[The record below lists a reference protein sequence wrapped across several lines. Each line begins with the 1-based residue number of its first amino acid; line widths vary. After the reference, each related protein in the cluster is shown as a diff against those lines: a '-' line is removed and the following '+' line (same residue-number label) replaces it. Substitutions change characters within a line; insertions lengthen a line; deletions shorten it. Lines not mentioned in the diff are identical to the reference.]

1 MASVKVAV
9 RVRPLNQRE
18 DNKGASLIIEMEG
31 KKTKISN
38 FRASSVEKV
47 KEFTFDHSYWS
58 ADRRSR
64 NYSNQEK
71 VFNDLGT
78 MILKAAFEG
87 YNACIFAYG
96 QTGSGKTYTMMG
108 DSETDPGLIP
118 RICQAMFSR
127 MKANKDQGVS
137 YRTEVSYLEIYK
149 EHVRDLLRPP
159 AKGMQ
164 QHNLKVREHPRDG
177 IYVQD
182 LTKHLVSDFESI
194 HNLMVEGS
202 NVRVTASTN
211 MNDTSSRS
219 HAIFTISFTQ
229 AKFDHDM
236 PSETVSKINLVDL
249 AGSERADATG
259 ATGDRLKE
267 GGLINKSLVTLG
279 TVISHLADVSMHP
292 QKKIFIPYRD
302 SVLTWLLK
310 DSLGGNSKTVMIAT
324 ISPADI
330 NYAETLSTLRY
341 ANRAKNIINKPTVN
355 EDANVKLIRELKA
368 EIDRLKAMVNPE
380 ALGTAELAAAKKLSE
395 NEARVSELTDKWKDR
410 WRETQKILE
419 EREMALQREGVGIKM
434 DSGLPHLVVVD
445 DDLFS
450 TGIVVYHLT
459 EGRTT
464 VGREDASQKQDIV
477 ISGPDTDKEHCFIEN
492 TSGNVVLNPLSSLC
506 TINGNKIEKPAKLY
520 QGDVVVLGKTNLF
533 RFNHPQEAAELR
545 EKRKSMNKNGVNR
558 VNMVSKFRSESDLLR
573 GFITGSEREEK
584 LSRELDQARN
594 LLDKQKQEE
603 SLLLEKAKDELA
615 AQIQEESKRL
625 EETRHELEQ
634 QRAIVSTQTE
644 RADKTRVEY
653 EKLEEKHRISE
664 TDRRKQELIYKHELE
679 CRMMKIESQ
688 KDELESLKEQFT
700 TTERV
705 REREIEEVK
714 ERIFEEKRAKIEELD
729 NEVKRLLLLQSE
741 SKITR
746 DAREEEMMNLQMIWK
761 KETGKLDDEKEIL
774 GSLENDLCLLDK
786 DVEEGKTKSGDY
798 EQLEEE
804 RVKLV
809 RKILKSKER
818 ISYLQQERQNAVSQ
832 LQKHL
837 QNEREVLDWEVIE
850 CQKELR
856 ERRQMLEEQLNELEA
871 EKDIAEDK
879 LAEAEME
886 LSNKVADQDRIIHVA
901 QEQLFKLEEEVLQ
914 AIRVDDEE
922 LKAKR
927 AKFDEEN
934 KVRTLA
940 IAEKRREVVELGEK
954 VERLRSV
961 EETGNEN
968 EAKELEARLGEQKT
982 VLQEMEEQSIIE
994 EKKTE
999 ELLAIASRDL
1009 KQKQAKNEVDLEE
1022 ERSKIEELK
1031 NDKQNTIKEYAKKV
1045 SHFKAMLEDA
1055 QSKLQE
1061 DKGKLKDLGLEE
1073 EALHQKLEAGV
1084 ISIARK
1090 LKGVETPPEVENL
1103 ISDLEVV
1110 NISGRAEITEKE
1122 ESMSLELQK
1131 ITNSCKVLEDSVMA
1145 DENEKEKIENDLK
1158 EMREVFQKDRT
1169 GEKLELM
1176 QFVENVEGER
1186 SITVKKSDTDSAMF
1200 LEIQRARK
1208 EHEEVVLKLELEKQ
1222 QLLLENERLE
1232 RERYKEKQLVEQE
1245 RLALEREKMDE
1256 IQTVIREKES
1266 ELSLMKEEAQ
1276 EKIVELKKQLETSDR
1291 EIAQL
1296 QHKVTHYTSMINLPI
1311 HSEFDDEDD
1320 EEDPE
1325 IAGYLSRDNKRRRG
1339 GSVASL
1345 DGSVTPPSITPP
1357 PTPVSKFLASV
1368 IHNKRNAIHVEIPRF
1383 RIRGIG
1389 RVSYHVF
1396 EVRVTV
1402 GDETWTVFRRYK
1414 KFREMHND
1422 IKHRHPEIRNISFPP
1437 RRFFGNR
1444 NESFVMVRKDMLESY
1459 LREMLNVCSTL
1470 RSCHLNVP
1478 EGQTLT
1484 KWDLSFFHNFFKQGI
1499 FEQTRAYNAS

>member
-18 DNKGASLIIEMEG
+18 NEKAASIIIEMEG

-38 FRASSVEKV
+38 FKASSVEKV

-64 NYSNQEK
+64 NYSNQER
-71 VFNDLGT
+71 VFNDLGS

-108 DSETDPGLIP
+108 DSQKDPGLIP
-118 RICQAMFSR
+118 RICEAMFSK
-127 MKANKDQGVS
+127 MNANKDQGVS

-159 AKGMQ
+159 AKGTT

-182 LTKHLVSDFESI
+182 LTKHLVSDFECI
-194 HNLMVEGS
+194 HNLMIEGS

-211 MNDTSSRS
+211 MNDVSSRS

-259 ATGDRLKE
+259 ATGERLKE

-310 DSLGGNSKTVMIAT
+310 DSLGGNSKKVMIAT

-434 DSGLPHLVVVD
+434 DSCLPHLVVVD

-477 ISGPDTDKEHCFIEN
+477 ISGPDTSKEHCNIEN
-492 TSGNVVLNPLSSLC
+492 TTGNVVLNPLSSLC

-520 QGDVVVLGKTNLF
+520 QGDVIVLGKTNLF

-545 EKRKSMNKNGVNR
+545 EKRKTMNKNGMNR
-558 VNMVSKFRSESDLLR
+558 ANMMSKFRSESDLLR

-584 LSRELDQARN
+584 LTRELDQARN
-594 LLDKQKQEE
+594 LLDKQKQDE
-603 SLLLEKAKDELA
+603 SLRLEQAKDELA

-625 EETRHELEQ
+625 EETRQELEQ
-634 QRAIVSTQTE
+634 QRAVVSTQAE
-644 RADKTRVEY
+644 RADKTRAEY
-653 EKLEEKHRISE
+653 DKLEEKHRISE

-679 CRMMKIESQ
+679 SRMMKIESQ
-688 KDELESLKEQFT
+688 NDELEKLQEQFDHV
-700 TTERV
+700 EKV
-705 REREIEEVK
+705 MEREIAEVK
-714 ERIFEEKRAKIEELD
+714 GKIYEEKRAKIEELD
-729 NEVKRLLLLQSE
+729 NEVKRLLLLQTE
-741 SKITR
+741 SKIAR
-746 DAREEEMMNLQMIWK
+746 KAREEEMVALQMIWK
-761 KETGKLDDEKEIL
+761 KETGKLSEEKEIL
-774 GSLENDLCLLDK
+774 SSLENDLSLLDK
-786 DVEEGKTKSGDY
+786 DIEEERTKAGDY
-798 EQLEEE
+798 EQLERD

-818 ISYLQQERQNAVSQ
+818 ISYLYKERENAVGKI
-832 LQKHL
+832 QKHL
-837 QNEREVLDWEVIE
+837 QNEREVLDWEVDENRKDI
-850 CQKELR
+850 R
-856 ERRQMLEEQLNELEA
+856 ERRQVLEERLNELEA
-871 EKDIAEDK
+871 EKDIAADQ
-879 LAEAEME
+879 LAEAEIE
-886 LSNKVADQDRIIHVA
+886 LSNKIAEEDRIIHAA
-901 QEQLFKLEEEVLQ
+901 QEQLFKLEEEILQ
-914 AIRVDDEE
+914 TLRADNTE
-922 LKAKR
+922 LKAKQV
-927 AKFDEEN
+927 KFDEES
-934 KVRTLA
+934 KERSLL
-940 IAEKRREVVELGEK
+940 IAKERRDVVELENK
-954 VERLRSV
+954 VEKLRNNSLGGENGNESELQDVEAQLEVQKTRLRELEENAIV
-961 EETGNEN
+961 EER
-968 EAKELEARLGEQKT
+968 K
-982 VLQEMEEQSIIE
+982 S
-994 EKKTE
+994 E
-999 ELLAIASRDL
+999 ELLAMASRDF
-1009 KQKQAKNEVDLEE
+1009 KQKQANSEVNLDA
-1022 ERSKIEELK
+1022 ERTKVEQFK
-1031 NDKQNTIKEYAKKV
+1031 NDKQNTIKEFAKKV
-1045 SHFKAMLEDA
+1045 SHFREMVEDA
-1055 QSKLQE
+1055 QSKLQD
-1061 DKGKLKDLGLEE
+1061 DKERLKELDLEE
-1073 EALHQKLEAGV
+1073 EALHQKLEDGIV
-1084 ISIARK
+1084 SIARK
-1090 LKGVETPPEVENL
+1090 LSEGIETAPEDVSIESL
-1103 ISDLEVV
+1103 IHDLDVA
-1110 NISGRAEITEKE
+1110 NNSGRTEVSQKE
-1122 ESMSLELQK
+1122 ESMSRELDK
-1131 ITNSCKVLEDSVMA
+1131 IKNNHKVLEESILA
-1145 DENEKEKIENDLK
+1145 EENEKERIENDLK

-1169 GEKLELM
+1169 GEKMEII
-1176 QFVENVEGER
+1176 QFVEKFEGEE
-1186 SITVKKSDTDSAMF
+1186 SMVKPENESGTDSAMF
-1200 LEIQRARK
+1200 LEVQKARK

-1232 RERYKEKQLVEQE
+1232 RERLKEKQITEQE
-1245 RLALEREKMDE
+1245 RLALERDKMDE

-1276 EKIVELKKQLETSDR
+1276 DKIVELKKKLETSDR
-1291 EIAQL
+1291 EIAHL
-1296 QHKVTHYTSMINLPI
+1296 QHKVSHYTSMINLPI
-1311 HSEFDDEDD
+1311 HNEFDDDD
-1320 EEDPE
+1320 EEDIE
-1325 IAGYLSRDNKRRRG
+1325 FANYLSRNIKNRRG

-1368 IHNKRNAIHVEIPRF
+1368 IHNKRNTIHVEIPRF

-1402 GDETWTVFRRYK
+1402 GDEMWTVFRRYK

-1422 IKHRHPEIRNISFPP
+1422 IKHRHPE
-1437 RRFFGNR
+1437 
-1444 NESFVMVRKDMLESY
+1444 
-1459 LREMLNVCSTL
+1459 
-1470 RSCHLNVP
+1470 
-1478 EGQTLT
+1478 
-1484 KWDLSFFHNFFKQGI
+1484 
-1499 FEQTRAYNAS
+1499 